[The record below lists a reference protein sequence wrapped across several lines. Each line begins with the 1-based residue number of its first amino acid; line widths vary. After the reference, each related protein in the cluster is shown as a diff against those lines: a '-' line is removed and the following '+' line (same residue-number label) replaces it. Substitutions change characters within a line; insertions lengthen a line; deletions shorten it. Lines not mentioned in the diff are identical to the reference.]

1 MLNLFNLPSCIAGI
15 FGRMIPLQGVRLT
28 QSLSQFHGVL
38 AVRPIKRR
46 LRSWPLGLCGTSLHG
61 TDEKLHG
68 AELGH
73 HHLGNSA
80 LQKYYELLSNAMPF
94 WIFWNLFFFWKDTIS
109 IVFEDTRYL
118 YVTDFFFNGQIRFT
132 QRLLCEQSQ
141 LRLKGHCYHQ
151 LQGQPRRSRPLS
163 VFGGW
168 LLEAERYRTSLFLKQ
183 IH

>member
-1 MLNLFNLPSCIAGI
+1 MGFWLFGPSKGDYDPDLLAYVARRSMELMRSFTGQNLATIIWATRRCKSIMNYYQMLCF
-15 FGRMIPLQGVRLT
+15 FE
-28 QSLSQFHGVL
+28 FF
-38 AVRPIKRR
+38 
-46 LRSWPLGLCGTSLHG
+46 GTS
-61 TDEKLHG
+61 
-68 AELGH
+68 
-73 HHLGNSA
+73 
-80 LQKYYELLSNAMPF
+80 
-94 WIFWNLFFFWKDTIS
+94 FFFWKDTIS

-118 YVTDFFFNGQIRFT
+118 YVTYFFLNGQIRFT